1 MTTNEERLEARLTDA
16 LAIEPTAGVLRRMDD
31 RVAAALARPARARPR
46 RVRLAFAFAVAAS
59 ALVLV
64 AATSTLL
71 GLYQSIPGDAYR
83 LAWDRGQVLGLSQT
97 RDGYR
102 VTLERA
108 YADAGTVMLAV
119 SVVDTEGRGHSQV
132 GAGSIELRS
141 PAAEIQAAFGMG
153 MPLDDRAAANIW
165 WFSPASALAQ
175 GSLPVTVTVG
185 SVSVRD
191 DATPPP
197 TDDGRWNPW
206 HGIAGPWTFE
216 FDLAVAGGLGLEPD
230 VEPATAAGIT
240 LGLDSIVISPTVA
253 RAVFSIEGAPADE
266 YAVVGTIRHDGTVL
280 EHGGGVVSAGSLQ
293 LTTGTGVEDP
303 SGEWVVTVT
312 ELVGPSDRPSG
323 PWTFRFSVP

>member
-1 MTTNEERLEARLTDA
+1 VTTSDEVLEGRLTEA
-16 LAIEPTAGVLRRMDD
+16 LAFEPDAVTLRRIDD
-31 RVAAALARPARARPR
+31 RVRADLRRAPRHLGPR
-46 RVRLAFAFAVAAS
+46 RVPIALAFAAS

-64 AATSTLL
+64 AATTTLL
-71 GLYQSIPGDAYR
+71 GIYGSIPGDAYR

-119 SVVDTEGRGHSQV
+119 SVVDTQGRGHSQV
-132 GAGSIELRS
+132 GAARIGII
-141 PAAEIQAAFGMG
+141 AASGAVSTAFGMSI
-153 MPLDDRAAANIW
+153 PQDDRAAANIW
-165 WFSPASALAQ
+165 WFSPASALAE
-175 GSLPVTVTVG
+175 GTLPVTVTVG

-206 HGIAGPWTFE
+206 HEIAGPWTFA
-216 FDLAVAGGLGLEPD
+216 FDLAVGGGLGLEPE
-230 VEPATAAGIT
+230 VEPVTAAGIT
-240 LGLDSIVISPTVA
+240 LNLDSIVISPTVA
-253 RAVFSIEGAPADE
+253 RAVFSMEGASGDE
-266 YAVVGTIRHDGTVL
+266 YALVGTIRHDGTVL
-280 EHGGGVVSAGSLQ
+280 ADGGGVVSAGSLQ

-303 SGEWVVTVT
+303 SGEWAVTVT
-312 ELVGPSDRPSG
+312 ELVGMTDRPVG